1 VWYLFVPLA
10 LAHPIGVSQ
19 ARFADGSVTLT
30 FSEAELGEVA
40 PTADLDAS
48 RIVLRQLTLDAVR
61 VTADGAPCTIG
72 EATLTR
78 VSSDGAA
85 DGVAINAPV
94 DCPSGDAWV
103 YQAGFFDTLRPGH
116 RHYVEQDGNA
126 VGVLDT
132 STRTAELSVRS
143 DPWRVA
149 RRFLILG
156 VEHIWTGFDHLLF
169 LLGLLLV
176 STRIRDMLLVVTG
189 FTAAHS
195 ITLGAAA
202 LGWVTLP
209 SVLVEAGIAASIVY
223 VGFENLWTPPPWRR
237 LMVTFGLGLLH
248 GFGFAGLLTDIGLP
262 HDALVLALVSFNAG
276 VELGQALLALPVLP
290 LLLLL
295 RRSAWW
301 SDRGVPVLS
310 LAVAAA
316 GTAWLVER
324 LLAAW

>member
-1 VWYLFVPLA
+1 LLTSLA
-10 LAHPIGVSQ
+10 LAHPIGMSQ
-19 ARFADGSVTLT
+19 ARFADGSVTLS

-61 VTADGAPCTIG
+61 IQADDAPCTIG

-85 DGVAINAPV
+85 DGVAIRAPI
-94 DCPSGDAWV
+94 DCPTADAWE
-103 YQAGFFDTLRPGH
+103 YRAGFFDDLRPGH

-126 VGVLDT
+126 VAVLDAAT
-132 STRTAELSVRS
+132 PSTPLSVRS
-143 DPWRVA
+143 EPWRVS
-149 RRFLILG
+149 RRFLVLG
-156 VEHIWTGFDHLLF
+156 LEHIWTGFDHLLF

-176 STRIRDMLLVVTG
+176 SESMRDMLLVVTG

-202 LGWVTLP
+202 LGWVMLP
-209 SVLVEAGIAASIVY
+209 SALVEAGIAASIVY
-223 VGFENLWTPPPWRR
+223 VGFENLWTPPPRRR
-237 LMVTFGLGLLH
+237 LAVTFALGLLH

-262 HDALVLALVSFNAG
+262 RDALVLALVSFNGG

-290 LLLLL
+290 ILL
-295 RRSAWW
+295 RLRRTTWW
-301 SDRGVPVLS
+301 LNRGVPVLS

-316 GTAWLVER
+316 GMAWLVER
-324 LLAAW
+324 LLAVW